1 MYVCSYYKRTLDT
14 SSRYKYIVSAY
25 ANMKRWIREGTDD
38 VQKKKRHIHRHLALP
53 KGGYDDEGK
62 ELLEDF
68 AFQYVQALLT
78 YCGDDMKT
86 GMCLAL
92 SVILYLTLTVIAC
105 LLAYHTPHQG
115 ITL

>member
-53 KGGYDDEGK
+53 EGGYDDEGK

-92 SVILYLTLTVIAC
+92 SVILYI
-105 LLAYHTPHQG
+105 
-115 ITL
+115 